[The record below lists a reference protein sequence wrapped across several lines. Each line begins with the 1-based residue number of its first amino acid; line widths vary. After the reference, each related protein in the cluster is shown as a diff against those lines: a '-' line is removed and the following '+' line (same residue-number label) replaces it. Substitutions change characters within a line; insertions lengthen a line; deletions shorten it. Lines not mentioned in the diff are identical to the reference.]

1 MRPANSARK
10 STVMRIAASMHATQ
24 ACVLN
29 KVPVCRWLSKC
40 ESKRCAAVFCD
51 VETRQDGALLL
62 MLLLLSQCTW

>member
-1 MRPANSARK
+1 MRPGNSVRK

-40 ESKRCAAVFCD
+40 ESK
-51 VETRQDGALLL
+51 
-62 MLLLLSQCTW
+62 